1 MSVKYF
7 IFVFAKQKETINDIY
22 IRHTSDYRPRHP
34 ELLELFRSTVLTVN
48 SRDYTKEETEDW
60 ASCGDSIEHWKELL
74 AKNDFIGAL
83 DRQGNIIGFSSMD
96 CNGHLHSMFVHKNW
110 QGCGV
115 ATQLL
120 SEVEKVAQKYG
131 VDKIHSE
138 VSITARSFFEQHG
151 YRTMK
156 EQKQKAN
163 QLFLTNYKMEKVLK

>member
-1 MSVKYF
+1 MTF
-7 IFVFAKQKETINDIY
+7 IYDI
-22 IRHTSDYRPRHP
+22 RPITDQDIP
-34 ELLELFRSTVLTVN
+34 KLLELFRSTVLTVN
-48 SRDYTKEETEDW
+48 SRDYTKEET
-60 ASCGDSIEHWKELL
+60 EHWKELL

>member
-1 MSVKYF
+1 MTF
-7 IFVFAKQKETINDIY
+7 IYDI
-22 IRHTSDYRPRHP
+22 RPITDQDIP
-34 ELLELFRSTVLTVN
+34 KLLELFRSTVLTVN

-163 QLFLTNYKMEKVLK
+163 HLFLTNYKMEKVLK